1 LSHREPRE
9 RLSHWGHDLRR
20 SWATIAQAAGV
31 DDYESRVLMN
41 HTISNVHDR
50 YKVRGALVH
59 HLREVQERVSAEILL
74 WCGVRAERRRRLP
87 EHSVRETAGQTAL
100 QTHEVSYEVA
110 RRARRFLGLL
120 FLTIS

>member
-1 LSHREPRE
+1 VVSHREPRE

-20 SWATIAQAAGV
+20 SWATIAQAAGI

-59 HLREVQERVSAEILL
+59 HLREVQERVSVEILR
-74 WCGVRAERRRRLP
+74 WCGARAERVRAAGA
-87 EHSVRETAGQTAL
+87 HSERETAAQ
-100 QTHEVSYEVA
+100 EVPQAHLV
-110 RRARRFLGLL
+110 GL
-120 FLTIS
+120 